1 MKTNIAIFVAGI
13 FTNILVYFK
22 LPSKV
27 PVHFNFSGRP
37 DRWGNKAEFL
47 IEFLIFLGV
56 IFLLYVLVPRI
67 DPKRKELWN
76 SRSYHLIFGVLL
88 LFFALFPL
96 VPYLYIKG
104 LSNLKLINI
113 LIGVLF
119 VLLGNYLPGIKPN
132 YFVGIRTPWTLENE
146 TVWKKTHRVGG
157 WSFVL
162 IGILIIFSVF
172 LPASWSTTV
181 LLILVCAVAF
191 FLVLYSYILWW
202 KISKEK

>member
-1 MKTNIAIFVAGI
+1 
-13 FTNILVYFK
+13 
-22 LPSKV
+22 
-27 PVHFNFSGRP
+27 
-37 DRWGNKAEFL
+37 
-47 IEFLIFLGV
+47 
-56 IFLLYVLVPRI
+56 
-67 DPKRKELWN
+67 PKRKELWN

-119 VLLGNYLPGIKPN
+119 VFLGNYLPGIKPN

-146 TVWKKTHRVGG
+146 TVWRKTHRVGG